1 VEVALIEYV
10 EDVAPLIDEP
20 SLFHWYVNG
29 EVPLAA
35 TEKVVELP
43 AVTDAALG
51 WVVIV
56 GATIAAAT
64 VRLAVL
70 LVAEP
75 ALLVTTTV

>member
-51 WVVIV
+51 WVVID
-56 GATIAAAT
+56 GAVTVVTKVSVAA
-64 VRLAVL
+64 L
-70 LVAEP
+70 LVTEP
-75 ALLVTTTV
+75 ALLLATTE